1 MSPFILDR
9 SKIDNF
15 CLSSALCD
23 CVSLPLPWS
32 HALFALLPLFYML
45 SPVHDDQ
52 SSGKFDC
59 LTLNIE
65 N

>member
-52 SSGKFDC
+52 
-59 LTLNIE
+59 
-65 N
+65 